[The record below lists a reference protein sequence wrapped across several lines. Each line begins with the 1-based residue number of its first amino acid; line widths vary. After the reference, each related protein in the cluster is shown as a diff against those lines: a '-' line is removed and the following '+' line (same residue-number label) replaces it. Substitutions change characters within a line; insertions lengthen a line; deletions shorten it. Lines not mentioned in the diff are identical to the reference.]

1 VIPVKKILHQQ
12 VFSSCIFRYFSD
24 MDWSAISF
32 RGSFRNKTFVYHL
45 VGWAIFILYET
56 LFITIILRSK
66 SDTSIWEGYVY
77 PYSVNICLFYFHA
90 HITLSKSFKNT
101 KKQYLLFILLI
112 LTELAFYLLFMN
124 ISETFNSGFQ
134 WILELSKTDTYS
146 LLRQLWRGIYFIGF
160 SSAYWFTIRA
170 IRSEKKV
177 LELEKMQI
185 INQAEKH
192 SLEKNIF
199 ELQNAH
205 LQSQINPHLLF
216 NTLNFI
222 YNNVQE
228 VSQEASDV
236 VILLSELMNY
246 SLRELEADG
255 KVSLDKEVEQIN
267 NIIKINQIRF
277 NNKLFLEM
285 ETNGD
290 FSNARIIPLILIP
303 IIENLFKH
311 GDMSNENAPGK
322 ITINYD
328 GEYLEMTTE
337 NHRKKRGKII
347 SHGIGIVNVKKRLA
361 NLYNNQ
367 YTLAMNG
374 DEHVFYVYLK
384 IKLNTNL

>member
-1 VIPVKKILHQQ
+1 MPIKKILHQQ
-12 VFSSCIFRYFSD
+12 GFSSSIFRYFSD
-24 MDWSAISF
+24 MESPAIAF
-32 RGSFRNKTFVYHL
+32 RGRLLNKTVVYHL
-45 VGWAIFILYET
+45 VGWA
-56 LFITIILRSK
+56 LFIFYEVFFVTIILGNK
-66 SDTSIWEGYVY
+66 SHSPVWSGYIF
-77 PYSVNICLFYFHA
+77 PYSVNIALFYFHA
-90 HITLSKSFKNT
+90 HITLTNSFKNSR
-101 KKQYLLFILLI
+101 KRYLQFISLILLEIVLYLLL
-112 LTELAFYLLFMN
+112 MN
-124 ISETFNSGFQ
+124 VSQTLESGFQ
-134 WILELSKTDTYS
+134 WIFQLGKSDIYP

-160 SSAYWFTIRA
+160 SSAYWFTIWA

-177 LELEKMQI
+177 LQLEKMQI

-192 SLEKNIF
+192 NLEKNIF

-228 VSQEASDV
+228 VSQEASEV

-255 KVSLDKEVEQIN
+255 KVSLDKEIEQIN
-267 NIIKINQIRF
+267 NIIKINQVRF

-290 FSNARIIPLILIP
+290 FSTARIIPLILIP
-303 IIENLFKH
+303 IIENQFKH

-322 ITINYD
+322 IIINYD
-328 GEYLEMTTE
+328 GEYLEMRTE
-337 NHRKKRGKII
+337 NQRKKRGKSY
-347 SHGIGIVNVKKRLA
+347 SHGIGIVNVRKRLT

-367 YTLAMNG
+367 YILTMKG
-374 DEHVFYVYLK
+374 DDHVFNVLLK
-384 IKLNTNL
+384 IKLTP